1 MKQDISFLYLRFT
14 TLFSKYLLDLLE
26 DDGINEMINRYI
38 LYKNS
43 GGKRIFNDIENILME
58 KNINYVC
65 N

>member
-1 MKQDISFLYLRFT
+1 MKQDVSFLYLRFK
-14 TLFSKYLLDLLE
+14 TLFGKYLLDLLE

-43 GGKRIFNDIENILME
+43 GGKRKFKEIERIIVN
-58 KNINYVC
+58 KKYVC